1 MDYKGAMGVPI
12 TFIDKFSPDQF
23 EILNSNDIR
32 KNDKVPYKAHGLI
45 KDKESTING
54 KSTYVR
60 IVIQKI
66 RNYENRTQRN
76 SRKRIIK
83 WLQRQQ

>member
-60 IVIQKI
+60 FVIQKI
-66 RNYENRTQRN
+66 RNYENQKSFNDSKHYTFACFM
-76 SRKRIIK
+76 RK
-83 WLQRQQ
+83 